1 MWGSFHFGGIRK
13 GTDHCLKTDYNEGDQ
28 CSNPTCL
35 SYYAAKDVMVFY
47 FDSEHPKDTILFYVG
62 GRADEASAER
72 VGRLIDRLS
81 TEIPWVIHP
90 PYFVYQVEDHTDPE
104 TGKPVL
110 TVGGVL
116 EVYTAHPP
124 WRDRLPREV
133 DEAHYREFRTLVD
146 HLATISKESGDE
158 FHFEFHEEL
167 IGIIKDGELDERLET
182 QFLGTWARALGIE
195 PLS

>member
-1 MWGSFHFGGIRK
+1 
-13 GTDHCLKTDYNEGDQ
+13 
-28 CSNPTCL
+28 
-35 SYYAAKDVMVFY
+35 MVFY

-72 VGRLIDRLS
+72 VGRLIDRLAV
-81 TEIPWVIHP
+81 ELPWVIHP
-90 PYFVYQVEDHTDPE
+90 PYFVYQVEDHTDPD